1 MILAIL
7 KKRFLDLLPPPLPS
21 DWEAE
26 ENLEQLT
33 ELPVRLQD
41 LILQQVPAIWPVSNS
56 LCYSYLA
63 CADTAISCL
72 GEEQIVNW
80 VAALLDLYEKEGLKA
95 AQAFMADIENNY
107 LCQLQGETGI
117 RLDEVITRLRPYAEG
132 IVRRSVTL
140 EEGTRLYTDTA
151 RIFLPGKLTVLP
163 STTENFLLYKLMLTT
178 QLALINSCTYEMVI
192 GGDSSFAQVLQEKHG
207 SGHSPEQIKI
217 EDFWNIFP
225 EPRLAEDLFTL
236 AEGWRIGEQMAAD
249 FPGLWRDTVG
259 LRRQL
264 AEQRRPLSSLK
275 GKSRVVEA
283 LSLYLMNGR
292 TDQAS
297 GLSNQ
302 HFSWLT
308 NQLSEPARTA
318 KDSALKAAAIYAL
331 LNNIQQPYEP
341 VEPLPYLGRLQPAAA
356 HQVHLQER
364 AETKEKFIKALAAIL
379 ADSKPSTADM
389 QSKDNEFGEPPA
401 RLNSDDATALLIAP
415 GPKDQSEPPETANNL
430 SEPSQLL
437 IIDGPAIEIPEAL
450 KELAA
455 EIKADLG
462 LIPNEYISAAH
473 GLAGK
478 GEPPENIGSDRE
490 GKSLQG
496 VITYDEWDYR
506 RAGFRKDWCL
516 LNEKMVRPVKGTF
529 VQNTMDKYRG
539 LLIKLKKQ
547 FEMLRCTERLVKRQR
562 DGDDIDLDAV
572 IESISDIRA
581 GRSGS
586 EQLFV
591 RLKRDDRDIA
601 VMFLIDMSS
610 STEGWVG
617 EALKEALILMG
628 EALEV
633 LGDRYAISGFSGMR
647 RSRSDFY
654 HIKDFAENYN
664 KEIKGRIAAITPQEY
679 TRMGPPV
686 RHATKILQEVDAKVR
701 LLIILSDGKPEDY
714 DDYKGEYAIED
725 TRHALIEAKTV
736 GIHPFCITIDQQ
748 AHDYNAHMYG
758 EVNYIFLDKVSD
770 LPLRMPA
777 IYRNLTT

>member
-1 MILAIL
+1 MNAAIL
-7 KKRFLDLLPPPLPS
+7 KKKFLALLPPPLPS

-26 ENLEQLT
+26 ENLAPLT
-33 ELPVRLQD
+33 ELPEHLQE
-41 LILQQVPAIWPVSNS
+41 LILRQVQAIWPVSNS
-56 LCYSYLA
+56 LCYSYLT
-63 CADTAISCL
+63 CAETALSCL
-72 GEEQIVNW
+72 AEEQIGEW

-95 AQAFMADIENNY
+95 AQVFMTDVESNY
-107 LCQLQGETGI
+107 LCQLRGETGT
-117 RLDEVITRLRPYAEG
+117 RLDEVIPRLRPYAEG
-132 IVRRSVTL
+132 IVRRPVTL
-140 EEGTRLYTDTA
+140 EEGGKLYTDTA
-151 RIFLPGKLTVLP
+151 RIFLPGKLTVFP
-163 STTENFLLYKLMLTT
+163 DATENFLFYKLMITA
-178 QLALINSCTYEMVI
+178 QLGLINNRTYEMVV
-192 GGDSSFAQVLQEKHG
+192 GGDSSFARLLREKYKPG
-207 SGHSPEQIKI
+207 PEAEQIML

-236 AEGWRIGEQMAAD
+236 AEGWRIGAQMAAD
-249 FPGLWRDTVG
+249 FPGLWNDTVG
-259 LRRQL
+259 LRRKL
-264 AEQRRPLSSLK
+264 AGYRRPLSSLQ

-283 LSLYLMNGR
+283 LSLYLITGR
-292 TDQAS
+292 IDPEAS

-302 HFSWLT
+302 HFSWLI
-308 NQLSEPARTA
+308 NQLSEPAPTA
-318 KDSALKAAAIYAL
+318 KDSASKTEAIYAL
-331 LNNIQQPYEP
+331 LNNIPLLYEP

-356 HQVHLQER
+356 HLVHLQER
-364 AETKEKFIKALAAIL
+364 TATKEKFIKSLAAIL
-379 ADSKPSTADM
+379 AGSKPSMADT
-389 QSKDNEFGEPPA
+389 QSDDNESGEPPA
-401 RLNSDDATALLIAP
+401 RLNGDDATALLIAP
-415 GPKDQSEPPETANNL
+415 GRKDQSEPPETANL
-430 SEPSQLL
+430 SDSTQLL
-437 IIDGPAIEIPEAL
+437 IIDGPDIEIPEAL

-462 LIPNEYISAAH
+462 LIPTEYISAAQ

-478 GEPPENIGSDRE
+478 GEPPQNIGSDNE
-490 GKSLQG
+490 GKNLQG
-496 VITYDEWDYR
+496 GITYDEWDYR
-506 RAGFRKDWCL
+506 RAGFRKDWCQ
-516 LNEKMVRPVKGTF
+516 LNEKRVHPVKGTF
-529 VQNTMDKYRG
+529 VQNTLDKYRG
-539 LLIKLKKQ
+539 QLIKLKKQ
-547 FEMLRCTERLVKRQR
+547 FEMLRCTDRLVKRQR

-572 IESISDIRA
+572 IESISDIKA

-586 EQLFV
+586 EQLFIKL
-591 RLKRDDRDIA
+591 RRDDRDIA

-633 LGDRYAISGFSGMR
+633 LGDRYAIAGFSGMR
-647 RSRSDFY
+647 RTRSDFY

-664 KEIKGRIAAITPQEY
+664 AEIKGRIAAITPQEY

-701 LLIILSDGKPEDY
+701 MLIILADGKPEDY

-770 LPLRMPA
+770 LPIRMPA

>member
-1 MILAIL
+1 M
-7 KKRFLDLLPPPLPS
+7 
-21 DWEAE
+21 
-26 ENLEQLT
+26 
-33 ELPVRLQD
+33 
-41 LILQQVPAIWPVSNS
+41 
-56 LCYSYLA
+56 
-63 CADTAISCL
+63 
-72 GEEQIVNW
+72 
-80 VAALLDLYEKEGLKA
+80 
-95 AQAFMADIENNY
+95 
-107 LCQLQGETGI
+107 
-117 RLDEVITRLRPYAEG
+117 
-132 IVRRSVTL
+132 
-140 EEGTRLYTDTA
+140 
-151 RIFLPGKLTVLP
+151 
-163 STTENFLLYKLMLTT
+163 
-178 QLALINSCTYEMVI
+178 
-192 GGDSSFAQVLQEKHG
+192 
-207 SGHSPEQIKI
+207 
-217 EDFWNIFP
+217 
-225 EPRLAEDLFTL
+225 
-236 AEGWRIGEQMAAD
+236 
-249 FPGLWRDTVG
+249 
-259 LRRQL
+259 
-264 AEQRRPLSSLK
+264 
-275 GKSRVVEA
+275 
-283 LSLYLMNGR
+283 
-292 TDQAS
+292 
-297 GLSNQ
+297 
-302 HFSWLT
+302 
-308 NQLSEPARTA
+308 
-318 KDSALKAAAIYAL
+318 
-331 LNNIQQPYEP
+331 
-341 VEPLPYLGRLQPAAA
+341 QPAAA

-664 KEIKGRIAAITPQEY
+664 EEIKGRIAAITPQEY

>member
-1 MILAIL
+1 MNGAML

-33 ELPVRLQD
+33 DLPDHIQD
-41 LILQQVPAIWPVSNS
+41 LILQQVQAIWPVSNS

-63 CADTAISCL
+63 CAATALSCL
-72 GEEQIVNW
+72 SEEQISPW
-80 VAALLDLYEKEGLKA
+80 VAMFLDIYEKEGLKA
-95 AQAFMADIENNY
+95 AQAFMTDVENNY
-107 LCQLQGETGI
+107 LCQLRGETGI
-117 RLDEVITRLRPYAEG
+117 RLDEVIPRLQPYAKG
-132 IVRRSVTL
+132 IVNKPITL
-140 EEGTRLYTDTA
+140 EESSSLYTDTA
-151 RIFLPGKLTVLP
+151 RIFLPAKLTLLP
-163 STTENFLLYKLMLTT
+163 SAAENFLLYKLMITT
-178 QLALINSCTYEMVI
+178 QLALINNRTYEMVI
-192 GGDSSFAQVLQEKHG
+192 NIDSSLGQTLREKYK
-207 SGHSPEQIKI
+207 SDLDQLMI

-236 AEGWRIGEQMAAD
+236 AEGLRIGEQMAAD
-249 FPGLWRDTVG
+249 FSGLWGDTAG
-259 LRRQL
+259 LRREL
-264 AEQRRPLSSLK
+264 AKQRQPLASLK

-283 LSLYLMNGR
+283 LSLYLLTGR
-292 TDQAS
+292 IDQAS
-297 GLSNQ
+297 GLTNQ
-302 HFSWLT
+302 HLGRIIT
-308 NQLSEPARTA
+308 ELSEPARTA
-318 KDSALKAAAIYAL
+318 SDSAIKTAAIYVL
-331 LNNIQQPYEP
+331 LSNIKLPYKP
-341 VEPLPYLGRLQPAAA
+341 VKPLPYLGRLQPAAA
-356 HQVHLQER
+356 HQVRRQER
-364 AETKEKFIKALAAIL
+364 AETKKKFIEALAAIL
-379 ADSKPSTADM
+379 ANNQQPTAKS
-389 QSKDNEFGEPPA
+389 QSEDNDTGETPA
-401 RLNSDDATALLIAP
+401 RLNSDDAAALLIAP
-415 GPKDQSEPPETANNL
+415 GQKDQTEPPSTADQSE
-430 SEPSQLL
+430 SSQLL
-437 IIDGPAIEIPEAL
+437 IIDGPEIEIPEPL

-462 LIPNEYISAAH
+462 LVPNEYISAAH

-478 GEPPENIGSDRE
+478 GELPKNIGADSD
-490 GKSLQG
+490 GKSLHG
-496 VITYDEWDYR
+496 AITYDEWDHR
-506 RAGFRKDWCL
+506 RAGFRKDWCI
-516 LNEKMVRPVKGTF
+516 LNEKKIQPVKGTF
-529 VQNTMDKYRG
+529 VKNTLEKYRG
-539 LLIKLKKQ
+539 QLIKLKKQ

-581 GRSGS
+581 GRPGS

-591 RLKRDDRDIA
+591 RLRRDDRDIA

-633 LGDRYAISGFSGMR
+633 LGDRYAIAGFSGMR

-654 HIKDFAENYN
+654 QIKDFAENYN
-664 KEIKGRIAAITPQEY
+664 EEIKGRIAAIAPQEY

-701 LLIILSDGKPEDY
+701 LLIILADGKPEDY

-725 TRHALIEAKTV
+725 TRHALIEAKAV

-758 EVNYIFLDKVSD
+758 EVNYIFLDRVSD

>member
-1 MILAIL
+1 MNAAIL
-7 KKRFLDLLPPPLPS
+7 KKRFLALLPPPLPS
-21 DWEAE
+21 DWETE
-26 ENLEQLT
+26 EHLEQLT
-33 ELPVRLQD
+33 ELPDHLQE
-41 LILQQVPAIWPVSNS
+41 LILQQVQAIWPVSNS

-63 CADTAISCL
+63 CAETAFSCMDE
-72 GEEQIVNW
+72 GQICEW
-80 VAALLDLYEKEGLKA
+80 VAAVLDLYEKEGLKA
-95 AQAFMADIENNY
+95 AQAFMTDVENNY
-107 LCQLQGETGI
+107 LCLLRGETGT
-117 RLDEVITRLRPYAEG
+117 RLDEVTPRLRPYAEG
-132 IVRRSVTL
+132 IVRRPVIL
-140 EEGTRLYTDTA
+140 EEGGRLYTDTA
-151 RIFLPGKLTVLP
+151 RIFLPGKLTVFP
-163 STTENFLLYKLMLTT
+163 DATDNFLLYKLMITT
-178 QLALINSCTYEMVI
+178 QLGLINNHTYEMVL
-192 GGDSSFAQVLQEKHG
+192 GGESSFALGLRQNYK
-207 SGHSPEQIKI
+207 SGPEPAQIML

-236 AEGWRIGEQMAAD
+236 AEGWRIDQQMAAD
-249 FPGLWRDTVG
+249 FPGLWNDTVG

-264 AEQRRPLSSLK
+264 AEHRRPLSSLK
-275 GKSRVVEA
+275 GKSRGVEA
-283 LSLYLMNGR
+283 LCLYLINGR
-292 TDQAS
+292 NDQAS

-302 HFSWLT
+302 HFSRIISH
-308 NQLSEPARTA
+308 LSSPARTA
-318 KDSALKAAAIYAL
+318 KDSAIKAAAIYTL
-331 LNNIQQPYEP
+331 LDNSQLPYEP

-356 HQVHLQER
+356 RQVHLQKRTEN
-364 AETKEKFIKALAAIL
+364 KEKFIKALAAIL
-379 ADSKPSTADM
+379 AGSKPAMADT
-389 QSKDNEFGEPPA
+389 QSEDNEFGETPV
-401 RLNSDDATALLIAP
+401 RLNNDDATALLIAP
-415 GPKDQSEPPETANNL
+415 SQKDQSESPETAGP
-430 SEPSQLL
+430 SESTQHL
-437 IIDGPAIEIPEAL
+437 IIDGPDIEIPEAL

-462 LIPNEYISAAH
+462 LLPNEYISAAH

-478 GEPPENIGSDRE
+478 GEPPQNIGSENE
-490 GKSLQG
+490 GKNLQG
-496 VITYDEWDYR
+496 GITYDEWDYR

-516 LNEKMVRPVKGTF
+516 LNEKRVQPVKGTF
-529 VQNTMDKYRG
+529 VQNTLDKYRG
-539 LLIKLKKQ
+539 QLIKLKKQ
-547 FEMLRCTERLVKRQR
+547 FEMLRCTERLIKRQQ

-572 IESISDIRA
+572 IESISDIKA

-591 RLKRDDRDIA
+591 RLRRDDRDIA

-647 RSRSDFY
+647 RTRSDFY
-654 HIKDFAENYN
+654 HIKDFTENYN
-664 KEIKGRIAAITPQEY
+664 AEIKGRIAAITPQEY

-686 RHATKILQEVDAKVR
+686 RHATRILQEVDAKVR
-701 LLIILSDGKPEDY
+701 MLIILADGKPEDY

-770 LPLRMPA
+770 LPIRMPA
-777 IYRNLTT
+777 IYRDLTT